1 LILDDCDGH
10 AGNLKEV
17 AKDIDLLLK
26 TFQSFVIL
34 ARSIGTVLPRNRLRE
49 GSACDG
55 KQRRSKET
63 RRQGCGGFDHLV
75 LPPHF
80 LKYNVIP
87 CSNSE

>member
-1 LILDDCDGH
+1 ME
-10 AGNLKEV
+10 EV

-26 TFQSFVIL
+26 TFQSFFIL
-34 ARSIGTVLPRNRLRE
+34 AEALELFLPARLRE
-49 GSACDG
+49 GSACAD
-55 KQRRSKET
+55 KQGRSKET

-87 CSNSE
+87 CSNSGVNSPSPD